1 MAITSSEADLDPS
14 ARSTPA
20 LAAFEAMFVGA
31 PMPCA
36 LTQRDDGR
44 IVAVNPAWAELTGM
58 AQEQILGRTTL
69 ELGLWQDAQERGE
82 ALRGLPLRDHPQRW
96 CLPTGRSVSVRM
108 QLSALQGE
116 PGCLLCCVIDA
127 EPEARALAERDR
139 TNLLLQQQV
148 ELHGTIEKVAR
159 VGHWRNGPS
168 EEEVIWSPGLFDIAG
183 LPPTPTITRSQAR
196 SGIHPDD
203 LPQWLA
209 ARRAMDGREVVY
221 RWTRP
226 DGQVRW
232 LRSSIAQTAIGEHGQ
247 ADVGVVQDITAEREA
262 GLRLAEQL
270 ALLQNIA
277 SRAPGLMFQARQ
289 LPDGSTR
296 FHYVNDSANEM
307 LELSPGELQQDAR
320 QLFSRLHPDD
330 RPRLIDSLRRS
341 TRELTPWHLVYRV
354 VLPTKGVCW
363 HHVDA
368 VPQREADGSVL
379 WHGFVMDVSESRR
392 VAQQVERQH
401 RMIEAIRQAQATYIS
416 ADDKRQAFES
426 LLDALINVTGSA
438 YGFIGEVIQDEQDQ
452 PAVRMHAITNIAWDA
467 ESRRAYEEQREAG
480 MVFRNPDTLFGHALV
495 SGQPVIAN
503 HPDSDPRRGGRPQ
516 GHPPLDSFLGVP
528 IKVGDEMV
536 AMVGLANQPGG
547 YSEADIEFLQPMLG
561 AVRQLVMAWRAEAE
575 RRRTRRELQT
585 ARDQLA
591 QQSEVLQTTL
601 DSISQGLVRVDAQ
614 AKVTF
619 YNQRLLELLDLPEAL
634 LRDHP
639 PFADVLQHQL
649 DRGDFGPQFELVQP
663 EVRDTMSASDWAVT
677 PDFYWRRTRDG
688 RTLEVRTLRL
698 AAGGMVRT
706 FTDVTPYFQ
715 AQEDLRH
722 QRQRLAWVLT
732 ATRVGVWEVD
742 LANMSLKVDERWA
755 EIVGYRLDELLPLTY
770 DTWESLVHPDDLRR
784 VNAERDR
791 HIAGE
796 VPFFECDVRMRHRDG
811 HWVWVN
817 TRGRV
822 NPRDARDST
831 TLMSGTHTDISE
843 RVAAQEE
850 IRALN
855 SGLEQRVRE
864 RTAELER
871 SMRDMEA
878 ISYSIAHDLRAPLRS
893 VNGFASVILEEEA
906 GLSPEGRLMFERIA
920 KASHNMGRMITDML
934 ELLRVVRVELTPRP
948 VDLAEITRSAWEALA
963 PQAGEVQLE
972 VQDLPPALGDPTLL
986 RQVFSNL
993 LDNAIKYAR
1002 PQAGPRIVVGHD
1014 AAQGAYFV
1022 RDNGIGFD
1030 MAHAGKLFG
1039 LFQRLPAAG
1048 SVPGMGI
1055 GLAIVARI
1063 VERHGGQVWAEA
1075 VPGQGATF
1083 WLRLPLA

>member
-1 MAITSSEADLDPS
+1 MAITSSEAHLDPA
-14 ARSTPA
+14 ARSPSA
-20 LAAFEAMFVGA
+20 LAAFETLFFGA

-36 LTQRDDGR
+36 LTRREDGR
-44 IVAVNPAWAELTGM
+44 IVAVNPAWATLTGM
-58 AQEQILGRTTL
+58 TRDQVLGRTTL

-82 ALRGLPLRDHPQRW
+82 ALRSLPLRDHPQQWR
-96 CLPTGRSVSVRM
+96 LPTGRSVSVRM

-116 PGCLLCCVIDA
+116 PGWLLCCVIDA
-127 EPEARALAERDR
+127 EPEARALAERDH
-139 TNLLLQQQV
+139 TNALLQQRV
-148 ELHGTIEKVAR
+148 ELHGAIEKVAR
-159 VGHWRNGPS
+159 VGYWRNGPS
-168 EEEVIWSPGLFDIAG
+168 DEEVIWSPGLFDIAG
-183 LPPTPTITRSQAR
+183 LPPSPTITRTQAR

-203 LPQWLA
+203 MPHWLA
-209 ARRAMDGREVVY
+209 ARRAMDGRELVY

-247 ADVGVVQDITAEREA
+247 ADVGVVQDITAERET

-277 SRAPGLMFQARQ
+277 SRAPGLMYQARL

-296 FHYVNDSANEM
+296 FHYVNDAANEM
-307 LELSPGELQQDAR
+307 LELSPQELLQTAGL
-320 QLFSRLHPDD
+320 LFGRVHPDD
-330 RPRLIDSLRRS
+330 RSTLTESLRRS
-341 TRELTPWHLVYRV
+341 TRELTPWHLGYRV
-354 VLPTKGVCW
+354 VLPSKGVRW

-368 VPQREADGSVL
+368 LPQREADGSVL

-392 VAQQVERQH
+392 VAQQMERQH

-416 ADDKRQAFES
+416 ADDKRQAFEG
-426 LLDALINVTGSA
+426 LLNALLNVTGSA
-438 YGFIGEVIQDEQDQ
+438 YGFIGEVIQDEQNQ

-467 ESRRAYEEQREAG
+467 ESRLAFEEQRETG
-480 MVFRNPDTLFGHALV
+480 MVFRNPNSLFGHALV
-495 SGQPVIAN
+495 SGEPVIAN
-503 HPDSDPRRGGRPQ
+503 SPGADARRGGLPM
-516 GHPPLDSFLGVP
+516 GHPPMDSFLGVP
-528 IKVGDEMV
+528 IKVGDELV

-561 AVRQLVMAWRAEAE
+561 AVRQLVMAWRAQTE

-591 QQSEVLQTTL
+591 EKSEALQTTL
-601 DSISQGLVRVDAQ
+601 DSISQGLVRVDPQ
-614 AKVTF
+614 ARVTF
-619 YNQRLLELLDLPEAL
+619 YNQRLLELLDLPEDL
-634 LRDHP
+634 LRRHP

-663 EVRDTMSASDWAVT
+663 TVRGTMSALDWVVT

-688 RTLEVRTLRL
+688 RVLEVRTLRL
-698 AAGGMVRT
+698 GTGGMVRT
-706 FTDVTPYFQ
+706 FTDVTSYFQ
-715 AQEDLRH
+715 AQEELRH
-722 QRQRLAWVLT
+722 QRQRLAWVLE
-732 ATRVGVWEVD
+732 ATRVGVWEVNLAD
-742 LANMSLKVDERWA
+742 LSLEVDERWA
-755 EIVGYRLDELLPLTY
+755 EIVGYRLADLQPLTY
-770 DTWESLVHPDDLRR
+770 STWESMVHPDDLVR

-791 HIAGE
+791 HLAGE
-796 VPFFECDVRMRHRDG
+796 APYFECDLRMRHRDG

-817 TRGRV
+817 TRGRL
-822 NPRDARDST
+822 NPRDARDSS

-855 SGLEQRVRE
+855 SSLEQRVCE

-871 SMRDMEA
+871 TMRDMEA

-906 GLSPEGRLMFERIA
+906 GLSPGGRLMFERIA

-934 ELLRVVRVELTPRP
+934 ELLRVVRVELTLQP
-948 VDLAEITRSAWEALA
+948 VDMEALARSVWEALA
-963 PQAGEVQLE
+963 PQTGDVHLKVQTM
-972 VQDLPPALGDPTLL
+972 PAALGDPTLL
-986 RQVFSNL
+986 RQVLSNL

-1002 PQAGPRIVVGHD
+1002 PEVGLRIVVGHD
-1014 AAQGAYFV
+1014 AAQGAYFI

-1030 MAHAGKLFG
+1030 MAQAGKLFG

-1063 VERHGGQVWAEA
+1063 VERHGGRAWAEA
-1075 VPGQGATF
+1075 SPGQGATF

>member
-1 MAITSSEADLDPS
+1 MAITSSEAYLDTA
-14 ARSTPA
+14 ARSPSA
-20 LAAFEAMFVGA
+20 LAAFETLFDGA

-36 LTQRDDGR
+36 LTRRDDGR
-44 IVAVNPAWAELTGM
+44 ILAVNPAWVALTGIDRD
-58 AQEQILGRTTL
+58 QVLGKTTL
-69 ELGLWQDAQERGE
+69 EMGLWQDVHERGE
-82 ALRGLPLRDHPQRW
+82 ALRSLPLRDHPQRW
-96 CLPTGRSVSVRM
+96 RLPTGRSVLVRL

-127 EPEARALAERDR
+127 EPEARAMAERDH
-139 TNLLLQQQV
+139 THALLL
-148 ELHGTIEKVAR
+148 ERLKLHDAIEKLAR
-159 VGHWRNGPS
+159 VGHWRNGPDPD
-168 EEEVIWSPGLFDIAG
+168 EVIWSPGMFEIAG
-183 LPPTPTITRSQAR
+183 WAPRPIVTRAQAR
-196 SGIHPDD
+196 ASIHPDD
-203 LPQWLA
+203 LPRWLA
-209 ARRAMDGREVVY
+209 ARSAADGQEVVL
-221 RWTRP
+221 RWVRP
-226 DGQVRW
+226 DGQIRWVR
-232 LRSSIAQTAIGEHGQ
+232 SMIGLTSQGGSGPS
-247 ADVGVVQDITAEREA
+247 DFGVVQDITAEHEA
-262 GLRLAEQL
+262 AQKLAEQL

-277 SRAPGLMFQARQ
+277 SRAPGLMYQARQ

-296 FHYVNDSANEM
+296 FHYVNDAAKEM
-307 LELSPGELQQDAR
+307 LELTPDELQQDAR
-320 QLFSRLHPDD
+320 LLFSRVHPDD
-330 RPRLIDSLRRS
+330 RPQLIDSLRRS
-341 TRELTPWHLVYRV
+341 TRELMPWHLVYRV
-354 VLPTKGVCW
+354 VLPSKGVRW

-392 VAQQVERQH
+392 VAQQLERQH

-416 ADDKRQAFES
+416 ADDKRQAFEG
-426 LLDALINVTGSA
+426 LLDALLNVTGSS

-452 PAVRMHAITNIAWDA
+452 PAVRMHAITDIAWDA
-467 ESRRAYEEQREAG
+467 ESRRAYAEQRETG

-495 SGQPVIAN
+495 SGEPVIAN

-528 IKVGDEMV
+528 IKVGEEMV

-561 AVRQLVMAWRAEAE
+561 AVRQLVLAWRAQTE

-591 QQSEVLQTTL
+591 EKSEALQTTL

-614 AKVTF
+614 ARVTF
-619 YNQRLLELLDLPEAL
+619 YNQRLLELLDLPEEL
-634 LRDHP
+634 LRHHP
-639 PFADVLQHQL
+639 PFSVVLQHQL
-649 DRGDFGPQFELVQP
+649 DRGDFGAQFEWVEP
-663 EVRDTMSASDWAVT
+663 SVRETMAALDWMAT
-677 PDFYWRRTRDG
+677 PDFYWRHTRDG

-698 AAGGMVRT
+698 PAGGMVRT
-706 FTDVTPYFQ
+706 FTDVTSYFKV
-715 AQEDLRH
+715 QEDLRH
-722 QRQRLAWVLT
+722 QRQRLAWVLA
-732 ATRVGVWEVD
+732 ATRAGVWEVN
-742 LANMSLKVDERWA
+742 LADMSLKVDERWA
-755 EIVGYRLDELLPLTY
+755 EIVGYRLADLQPLTY
-770 DTWESLVHPDDLRR
+770 ATWESLVHPDDLRR

-791 HIAGE
+791 HLAGQS
-796 VPFFECDVRMRHRDG
+796 PYFECDVRMRHRDG

-822 NPRDARDST
+822 NQRDARDST
-831 TLMSGTHTDISE
+831 TLMSGTHIDISE

-855 SGLEQRVRE
+855 SGLEQRVCE

-871 SMRDMEA
+871 TMRDMEA

-893 VNGFASVILEEEA
+893 VNGFASVILEEES
-906 GLSPEGRLMFERIA
+906 GLSPGGRLMFERIA
-920 KASHNMGRMITDML
+920 KAAHNMGRMITDML
-934 ELLRVVRVELTPRP
+934 ELLRVVRVELTPQP
-948 VDLAEITRSAWEALA
+948 VDMAELARSVWEGLS
-963 PQAGEVQLE
+963 PAGEAQLQVQAM
-972 VQDLPPALGDPTLL
+972 PTALGDPTLL
-986 RQVFSNL
+986 RQVLSNL
-993 LDNAIKYAR
+993 LDNAVKYAR
-1002 PQAGPRIVVGHD
+1002 PEVGLQLVVGHD

-1063 VERHGGQVWAEA
+1063 IERHGGQVWAEA
-1075 VPGQGATF
+1075 APGQGATF